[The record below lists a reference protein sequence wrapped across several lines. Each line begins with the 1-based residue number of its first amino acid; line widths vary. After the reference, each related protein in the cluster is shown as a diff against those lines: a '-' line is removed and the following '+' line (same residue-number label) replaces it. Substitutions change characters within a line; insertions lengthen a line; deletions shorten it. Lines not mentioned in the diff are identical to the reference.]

1 MRDSEGSLISIVI
14 AAAGKGTRMGLETN
28 KQYLELQGKPVLA
41 ITIQRF
47 EECIFVDEIIVVAN
61 ETEVDFCRKNVI
73 DQYGFKKVKI
83 VTPGGTTRQQSV
95 YNGLCHVSPG
105 CSIVLI
111 HDGARPFIDEHG
123 IEACIDAAERYG
135 AAVLAVPAKD
145 TIKRSDQSG
154 FIEET
159 VDRSK
164 LWYIQ
169 TPQAFQY
176 ELIMDA
182 HKKAVQDGFDGTD
195 DAVLA
200 ERMGHKVKLVLGSY
214 NNIKITAREDLIM
227 AESMARMIS
236 KE

>member
-1 MRDSEGSLISIVI
+1 MKNNESGRISVVI

-41 ITIQRF
+41 LTLQRF
-47 EECIFVDEIIVVAN
+47 EDCISVDEIIVVAG
-61 ETEVDFCRKNVI
+61 ETEVEFCRKNVT
-73 DQYGFKKVKI
+73 DRYGFKKIKV
-83 VTPGGTTRQQSV
+83 VTAGGATRQQSV
-95 YNGLCHVSPG
+95 YKGLRHVSPG
-105 CSIVLI
+105 CNIVLI
-111 HDGARPFIDEHG
+111 HDGARPFIDADG
-123 IEACIDAAERYG
+123 IEACIDAAKQYG
-135 AAVLAVPAKD
+135 AAVLAVPARD
-145 TIKRSDQSG
+145 TIKRSDLSG
-154 FIEET
+154 FVEET

-182 HKKAVQDGFDGTD
+182 HVKAAQDGFDGTD

-200 ERMGHKVKLVLGSY
+200 ERMGHKVKLVSGNY

-236 KE
+236 EE

>member
-1 MRDSEGSLISIVI
+1 MKNSERSLISVVI

-28 KQYLELQGKPVLA
+28 KQYLEIQGKPVLA

-47 EECIFVDEIIVVAN
+47 EECFFIDEIIVVAN

-73 DQYGFKKVKI
+73 DRFGFKKVKI
-83 VTPGGTTRQQSV
+83 VTPGGATRQQSV

-105 CSIVLI
+105 CGIVLI
-111 HDGARPFIDEHG
+111 HDGARPFIDAYG
-123 IEACIDAAERYG
+123 IETCIDAAEQYG
-135 AAVLAVPAKD
+135 AAVLAVPARD
-145 TIKRSDQSG
+145 TIKRSDESD

-169 TPQAFQY
+169 TPQAFHY

-182 HKKAVQDGFDGTD
+182 HTKAMQDGFDGTD

-200 ERMGHKVKLVLGSY
+200 ERMGYKVKLVLGSY
-214 NNIKITAREDLIM
+214 NNIKITASEDLIM

-236 KE
+236 EE

>member
-1 MRDSEGSLISIVI
+1 MRNSEGSLISIVI

-28 KQYLELQGKPVLA
+28 KQYLEVQGKPVLA

-47 EECIFVDEIIVVAN
+47 EECSFVDEIIVVAN

-73 DQYGFKKVKI
+73 DRFGFKKVKV
-83 VTPGGTTRQQSV
+83 VTPGGATRQQSV
-95 YNGLCHVSPG
+95 YNGLRHVSPECG
-105 CSIVLI
+105 IVLI
-111 HDGARPFIDEHG
+111 HDGARPFIDAYG
-123 IEACIDAAERYG
+123 IETCIDAAEQYG

-145 TIKRSDQSG
+145 TIKRADESD

-182 HKKAVQDGFDGTD
+182 HAKAMQDGFDGTD

-200 ERMGHKVKLVLGSY
+200 ERMGYKVKLVLGSY
-214 NNIKITAREDLIM
+214 NNIKITASEDLIM

-236 KE
+236 EE